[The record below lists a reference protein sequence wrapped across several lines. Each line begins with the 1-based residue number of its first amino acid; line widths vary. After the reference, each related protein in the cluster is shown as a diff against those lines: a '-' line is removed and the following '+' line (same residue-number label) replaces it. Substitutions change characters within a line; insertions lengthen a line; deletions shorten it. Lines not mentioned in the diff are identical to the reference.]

1 MAADFMP
8 QVRAEAWK
16 VYQRAPHALELEE
29 LVSLGLLGMT
39 QAVNAWPRYCLDPG
53 TPVLT
58 ADLRWI
64 PARHVQVGLEL
75 VGFDEHP
82 VAQGRRWLRSVVES
96 VETLRLPRVRV
107 ELDDGRTVTCSTDH
121 MWLTARQVG
130 AYRAQ
135 REGIAQTRSTWQR
148 AEDLRVGEQIISPLR
163 VWREASTVGEGWLAG
178 VFDGEGSIG
187 HNNVSFA
194 QNPGVVLDRAKALLS
209 DFGIPFTMQPHSGSS
224 CERVG
229 VSVRPYVME
238 TLGWLRPVRLMPK
251 AAMVW
256 EGKRMYGRQ
265 STRMPMAVVTGVQL
279 VGEGE
284 VLAIGT
290 STRTFIANGLA
301 SHNCHK
307 NGYDPNATHY
317 LIAYILRRVRGAML
331 DALRSQDWVT
341 RSARTRAKALRDAGQ
356 DQGLSD
362 TELAARAGMTVRE
375 VRETVA
381 AVAARP
387 VSLDAEPHDMPAAE
401 GTESRVVVSSI
412 LEAAVSELRT
422 LPPTAQAVT
431 VLRYYHGYSN
441 AEAAAVLGVEEADA
455 ARWHTEAVTAMH
467 AAMVRAVE

>member
-1 MAADFMP
+1 VGDNDQAGDVPPLPADLKARIDQMAADFMP

-39 QAVNAWPRYCLDPG
+39 QAVNAWPRY
-53 TPVLT
+53 
-58 ADLRWI
+58 
-64 PARHVQVGLEL
+64 
-75 VGFDEHP
+75 
-82 VAQGRRWLRSVVES
+82 
-96 VETLRLPRVRV
+96 
-107 ELDDGRTVTCSTDH
+107 
-121 MWLTARQVG
+121 
-130 AYRAQ
+130 
-135 REGIAQTRSTWQR
+135 
-148 AEDLRVGEQIISPLR
+148 
-163 VWREASTVGEGWLAG
+163 
-178 VFDGEGSIG
+178 
-187 HNNVSFA
+187 
-194 QNPGVVLDRAKALLS
+194 
-209 DFGIPFTMQPHSGSS
+209 
-224 CERVG
+224 
-229 VSVRPYVME
+229 
-238 TLGWLRPVRLMPK
+238 
-251 AAMVW
+251 
-256 EGKRMYGRQ
+256 
-265 STRMPMAVVTGVQL
+265 
-279 VGEGE
+279 
-284 VLAIGT
+284 
-290 STRTFIANGLA
+290 
-301 SHNCHK
+301 CHK